1 MMNRKALV
9 MLIEAA
15 AVKRTRIVANGSQL
29 HIEVDAPGRSFV
41 IQTDKGAV
49 RTWQSIDAAAK
60 WLRGLGIGQ
69 VALELAHWSPAQR
82 SLFV

>member
-1 MMNRKALV
+1 MNKKALQT
-9 MLIEAA
+9 LIEAS
-15 AVKRTRIVANGSQL
+15 AVKRARIVANGSRL

-41 IQTDKGAV
+41 VQTDKGGV

-60 WLRGLGIGQ
+60 WLRGLGLGH

-82 SLFV
+82 SLLS